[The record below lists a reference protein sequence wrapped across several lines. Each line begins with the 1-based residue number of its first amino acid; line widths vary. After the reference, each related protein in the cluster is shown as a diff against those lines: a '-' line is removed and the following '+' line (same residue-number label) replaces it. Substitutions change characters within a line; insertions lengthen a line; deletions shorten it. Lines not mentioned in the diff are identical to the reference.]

1 MLHADL
7 KRQICSSADDDWTV
21 HEACVH
27 EMLRKQLKDKRLFL
41 TDQRS
46 FNRYCVSDV
55 ICEYEYGSSTYMYC
69 KCALFVGFNLIL
81 IPSKNLINANF

>member
-46 FNRYCVSDV
+46 FNRYCVTDV
-55 ICEYEYGSSTYMYC
+55 IYEYVSV
-69 KCALFVGFNLIL
+69 A
-81 IPSKNLINANF
+81 